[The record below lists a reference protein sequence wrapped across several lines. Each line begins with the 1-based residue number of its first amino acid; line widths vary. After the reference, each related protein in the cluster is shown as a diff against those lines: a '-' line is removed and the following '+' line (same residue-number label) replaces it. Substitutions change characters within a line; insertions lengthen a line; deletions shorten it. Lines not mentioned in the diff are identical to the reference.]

1 MLIASL
7 ALFLFL
13 AIISLLQSN
22 TKVFSQNQIPLVEN
36 VPSIGDCDKLTEV
49 GGENRLVASRAS
61 VTVMSKL
68 GVISPF
74 CFCVL
79 G

>member
-13 AIISLLQSN
+13 AITPLLQSN
-22 TKVFSQNQIPLVEN
+22 TKVFSQNQILLVEN
-36 VPSIGDCDKLTEV
+36 VPSLGDCGKLTEV

-61 VTVMSKL
+61 VTVMCKL